1 MFVFMSVHARYA
13 LPVAIDSAEFV
24 FDFEVRDMED
34 LYSNEF
40 RYTIWS
46 SDSISVINFIFFLNL
61 LIYILLE
68 FDYEN

>member
-1 MFVFMSVHARYA
+1 MEDLSSFSNLYTRMFVFMSVHARYA

-40 RYTIWS
+40 RYTI
-46 SDSISVINFIFFLNL
+46 
-61 LIYILLE
+61 
-68 FDYEN
+68 